1 MESASAVLK
10 RFLPDYRKYIK
21 KMDLLRSLPIGLYL
35 EHPFTWLHRLD
46 PRVKL
51 AWLLS
56 FLLSPILANSWYRLW
71 VVAVLILLTFVGRI
85 PKRVWWQQ
93 LGLLLL
99 FCLLIFALTLLLPDE
114 MRTYSQPRIT
124 PDLSLNLPLA
134 TDYRYKLLDLSL
146 LGDKFHLS
154 FTRHSLYLA
163 VGTSTFLFTAIY
175 SSTLYLLTTAP
186 EEITAGLE
194 ELLAPLARLK
204 IPVTEITLTLT
215 LALRFV
221 PLVMEEVQNL
231 IRSIRTRAIN
241 WQKLGWKNSLKIWL
255 IVVERLIENLLVR
268 AQQISMAIDV
278 RGFTSPNEHR
288 VLWHSLK
295 LTKADWLV
303 LAALILFWMIRLFW
317 GRMS

>member
-1 MESASAVLK
+1 
-10 RFLPDYRKYIK
+10 
-21 KMDLLRSLPIGLYL
+21 MDLLRSLPLGLYL
-35 EHPFTWLHRLD
+35 EHPLTWLHRLD
-46 PRVKL
+46 PRVKM

-71 VVAVLILLTFVGRI
+71 VVAILILLTFVGKI

-99 FCLLIFALTLLLPDE
+99 FCLLIFALTLLLPDG
-114 MRTYSQPRIT
+114 MKMDSQPRII
-124 PDLSLNLPLA
+124 PDNSLNLPPA
-134 TDYRYKLLDLSL
+134 TSYQYTLLDLPL
-146 LGDKFHLS
+146 WGDKLRLS

-194 ELLAPLARLK
+194 EILAPLERFN
-204 IPVTEITLTLT
+204 IPVTEISLTLT
-215 LALRFV
+215 LALRFI

-231 IRSIRTRAIN
+231 TRSIKTRAID
-241 WQKLGWKNSLKIWL
+241 WQKLGWKNGLKIWL
-255 IVVERLIENLLVR
+255 IVVDRLIENLLVR
-268 AQQISMAIDV
+268 AQQIAMAIEV

-288 VLWHSLK
+288 VLWHSLQ
-295 LTKADWLV
+295 LDKADWLV
-303 LAALILFWMIRLFW
+303 LAGLIIFWAIRIIW
-317 GRMS
+317 GGMS